1 MMTDPKAGK
10 ANIKKKKPV
19 PNYSLYEAS
28 RKLPSRF
35 QRNVDVKVVVSDY
48 NSKAGTLKL

>member
-1 MMTDPKAGK
+1 MTDPKAGI

-19 PNYSLYEAS
+19 PNYSLYGTN
-28 RKLPSRF
+28 RDLPSRF

-48 NSKAGTLKL
+48 NSKAGKLSL

>member
-1 MMTDPKAGK
+1 MTDPKADI

-19 PNYSLYEAS
+19 LNYNLYETS

-35 QRNVDVKVVVSDY
+35 QRNISVKVKVSDY
-48 NSKAGTLKL
+48 NSKAGTLSL